1 MPSSRKSEHYR
12 AMIDS
17 LVEVCE
23 TGAGQVGA
31 AIVHRAVWNAN
42 AESQGIGEHQELNR
56 LLENLSTAQRTAL
69 ASALVKEF
77 QAGVF
82 ETLKLLEANQIT
94 PFESGYEGS
103 AYEDFAGRLGG
114 WQWPKS

>member
-1 MPSSRKSEHYR
+1 M
-12 AMIDS
+12 
-17 LVEVCE
+17 
-23 TGAGQVGA
+23 
-31 AIVHRAVWNAN
+31 
-42 AESQGIGEHQELNR
+42 
-56 LLENLSTAQRTAL
+56 LENLSTAQRAAL
-69 ASALVKEF
+69 ASALAKEF

-94 PFESGYEGS
+94 PFENGYEGS